1 MAENPT
7 VKDADPILFAADA
20 PDEICRINADGT
32 TTYHWDYIEVVAQQW
47 EPGCVDIA
55 ICLARLLLPLRPR
68 REWQGLTEED
78 LAELTRQEQLL
89 LICDDFDALEEIAR
103 AIEAVL
109 KEKNA

>member
-7 VKDADPILFAADA
+7 VKDADPILFAANA
-20 PDEICRINADGT
+20 PDEICRISSDGT
-32 TTYHWDYIEVVAQQW
+32 TTYHWDYIEVAAQRW

-68 REWQGLTEED
+68 REWQSLSKEERD
-78 LAELTRQEQLL
+78 AAIRWAVDQEKMH
-89 LICDDFDALEEIAR
+89 FGRAVAR
-103 AIEAVL
+103 AIEQAL